1 MSKDNE
7 FIFIINDSKGKVC
20 DNKHFD
26 RFSYAF
32 SGELSNRHDASM
44 SIMRSWW
51 RIFMYSLWHMSDI
64 FGGYIR

>member
-1 MSKDNE
+1 MCKDNE

-44 SIMRSWW
+44 SIMRS
-51 RIFMYSLWHMSDI
+51 
-64 FGGYIR
+64 